1 MAVNS
6 SHLSPGLFFNC
17 SALPAGSSLLR
28 SSAAL
33 FSDAFHEYHF
43 AKTTAQSLLPEI
55 TRHHLTGMETQALFP
70 TLGFLNFS
78 NLTHKFELL
87 SLPCLPVLIR
97 QNVLQAFESG
107 CQGEEIRS
115 ATGDHVGG
123 PPKP

>member
-6 SHLSPGLFFNC
+6 SHLSPGLVFNC

-33 FSDAFHEYHF
+33 FSNAFHEYHF
-43 AKTTAQSLLPEI
+43 AKTTAQSLLVPEI
-55 TRHHLTGMETQALFP
+55 THHHLTGMEMQALFH

-78 NLTHKFELL
+78 
-87 SLPCLPVLIR
+87 VLIR

-107 CQGEEIRS
+107 CQGGEIRS